1 MKLLLFFPA
10 VTVLFSGL
18 GSAQTPYAI
27 DTPGGS
33 APKSAS
39 LLALTGFSDNIRK
52 SASDIAWDLLQY
64 YHGNESGQVPG
75 VLPGPPTENKGD
87 YYWWQGGAMWGTLID
102 YWFLT
107 GDASHNDLIKQG
119 ILWQVGPN
127 WDFMPPNYT
136 ITMGN
141 DDQGFWAMTAMT
153 AAEEKFPD
161 PPPDEPQWLALTQAV
176 FNAMATPERWQE
188 DTCGG
193 GLRWQVPF
201 SNVGYNYKNS
211 ISNGC
216 FFNIGARLARYT
228 GNQTYADWAEKI
240 WDWMLGVGFM
250 GKDNEALYDGATVE
264 TNCTD
269 IHREEYSYN
278 NAIFTLGAAYMYNYV
293 G

>member
-1 MKLLLFFPA
+1 
-10 VTVLFSGL
+10 
-18 GSAQTPYAI
+18 
-27 DTPGGS
+27 
-33 APKSAS
+33 
-39 LLALTGFSDNIRK
+39 
-52 SASDIAWDLLQY
+52 
-64 YHGNESGQVPG
+64 
-75 VLPGPPTENKGD
+75 
-87 YYWWQGGAMWGTLID
+87 
-102 YWFLT
+102 
-107 GDASHNDLIKQG
+107 
-119 ILWQVGPN
+119 
-127 WDFMPPNYT
+127 MPPNYT

-141 DDQGFWAMTAMT
+141 DDQGFWAMTAMA

-176 FNAMATPERWQE
+176 FNAMATPDRWQE

-228 GNQTYADWAEKI
+228 GNQTYADWAEKA

-269 IHREEYSYN
+269 IHKEEYSYN
-278 NAIFTLGAAYMYNYV
+278 KAIFTLGAAYMYNYV
-293 G
+293 GYPLLYIVRESHHVRELNK